1 MWLGILPPR
10 GALLSEWETQASS
23 QGKRRRGG
31 GGFAFGKCAEN
42 GQAGGSFGQPLK
54 ERSEKLGASVHFRM
68 DSTCEMP
75 KGPWD
80 AFKVTAASIRHSRNK
95 TERLVLYNVNVP
107 VHLISNDNVYN
118 VIRDTIVRDFRND
131 PGIYF
136 QLSAVYTL
144 VNRDTGDL
152 RTWTGSFN
160 PRNPQPNQLTTH
172 RRFEPD
178 TFIDFARANSSIEVV
193 LQRLTANHVADEK
206 TWLLLNSIVFNFQ
219 CKLRASHRLFLH
231 RPQLQHVGASST
243 HKKIE
248 FNLEAD

>member
-1 MWLGILPPR
+1 
-10 GALLSEWETQASS
+10 
-23 QGKRRRGG
+23 
-31 GGFAFGKCAEN
+31 
-42 GQAGGSFGQPLK
+42 
-54 ERSEKLGASVHFRM
+54 M
-68 DSTCEMP
+68 DATCEMP
-75 KGPWD
+75 KSPWD

-160 PRNPQPNQLTTH
+160 PRNRQPSQLTTH

-178 TFIDFARANSSIEVV
+178 MFIDFARANSSIEVV

-206 TWLLLNSIVFNFQ
+206 TWLLLNSIVFYFQ

-231 RPQLQHVGASST
+231 RPQLQHVGASDT

>member
-1 MWLGILPPR
+1 
-10 GALLSEWETQASS
+10 
-23 QGKRRRGG
+23 
-31 GGFAFGKCAEN
+31 
-42 GQAGGSFGQPLK
+42 
-54 ERSEKLGASVHFRM
+54 
-68 DSTCEMP
+68 MP
-75 KGPWD
+75 KSPWD

-160 PRNPQPNQLTTH
+160 PRNRQPSQLSTH
-172 RRFEPD
+172 RRFEAD
-178 TFIDFARANSSIEVV
+178 TFIEFARANSSIEVV
-193 LQRLTANHVADEK
+193 LQKLTANYATAGQTSVWSLQDLKAIIF
-206 TWLLLNSIVFNFQ
+206 SFQ
-219 CKLRASHRLFLH
+219 CKVRASHRLFLH
-231 RPQLQHVGASST
+231 RPQLRHVGASST

-248 FNLEAD
+248 FNLEAG

>member
-1 MWLGILPPR
+1 
-10 GALLSEWETQASS
+10 
-23 QGKRRRGG
+23 
-31 GGFAFGKCAEN
+31 
-42 GQAGGSFGQPLK
+42 
-54 ERSEKLGASVHFRM
+54 
-68 DSTCEMP
+68 
-75 KGPWD
+75 
-80 AFKVTAASIRHSRNK
+80 
-95 TERLVLYNVNVP
+95 LYNVNVP

-118 VIRDTIVRDFRND
+118 VIKNTIVRDFHND

-136 QLSAVYTL
+136 QLSAIYTL
-144 VNRDTGDL
+144 VNRHTGDL

-231 RPQLQHVGASST
+231 RPQLRHVGASST